1 MKKMIFPI
9 TILLTLA
16 FILTACGSSTGGS
29 NNNQSNN
36 QGGQGQNAA
45 GQGQANN
52 AGGQGNNRPISPQM
66 QLAVGIFKLEGTP
79 QAVNAQEAAQ
89 LIPLWQLYGQLE
101 TSSSSAQQEVTAVFS
116 QIKATLSTDQIN
128 AITAMNLTNQEAFT
142 FMQQQGIVQ
151 AGGFNGTPQAN
162 RTPRAGGGGGFPGGG
177 GGGFPGGAGGG
188 GAGGTNLNPGQIAT
202 AQARRAQGGGFSNRL
217 PSGLLNALIKLLQS
231 KVTPLASTPAVTPTT
246 AVSTDTPAVTP
257 AITPTP

>member
-1 MKKMIFPI
+1 MKKTILPI
-9 TILLTLA
+9 TVLLLTLA
-16 FILTACGSSTGGS
+16 FVVTACGGQNSAGSTA
-29 NNNQSNN
+29 QSG
-36 QGGQGQNAA
+36 QGTTGASQGQGQ
-45 GQGQANN
+45 GFG
-52 AGGQGNNRPISPQM
+52 NRPISPQL

-89 LIPLWQLYGQLE
+89 LIPLWQLYSQLE
-101 TSSSSAQQEVTAVFS
+101 TSSSSAPQEVTATFN
-116 QIKATLSTDQIN
+116 QIKSALTSGQIN

-151 AGGFNGTPQAN
+151 VGGFGGTPQAN
-162 RTPRAGGGGGFPGGG
+162 RTPRAGGGGG
-177 GGGFPGGAGGG
+177 GGFPGGG
-188 GAGGTNLNPGQIAT
+188 GAGGPGGSGPGGTSLNPSQIAT

-231 KVTPLASTPAVTPTT
+231 KAPGGLTSTPAVTPTT
-246 AVSTDTPAVTP
+246 AGLTETPLVTP

>member
-1 MKKMIFPI
+1 MKK
-9 TILLTLA
+9 TCVLVLLLVFALA
-16 FILTACGSSTGGS
+16 LTACGGT
-29 NNNQSNN
+29 NNQS
-36 QGGQGQNAA
+36 GQNPAGTTGA
-45 GQGQANN
+45 GQ
-52 AGGQGNNRPISPQM
+52 GQGNNRPISPQM

-89 LIPLWQLYGQLE
+89 LIPLWQLYSQLE
-101 TSSSSAQQEVTAVFS
+101 TSSSSAPQEVTAAFN
-116 QIKATLSTDQIN
+116 QIKSTLTSDQIN

-151 AGGFNGTPQAN
+151 AGGFGGTPQAN
-162 RTPRAGGGGGFPGGG
+162 RTPRAGGGGG
-177 GGGFPGGAGGG
+177 GGFPGGG
-188 GAGGTNLNPGQIAT
+188 GAGGPGGGGPGGTSLNPSQIAT

-231 KVTPLASTPAVTPTT
+231 KTPGGLTSTPAVTPTT
-246 AVSTDTPAVTP
+246 AGSTETPLIIP